1 MASAIK
7 PAAKRSLTDNNKQ
20 DIRYNRMCFLFIL
33 PFPAILT
40 LNRDVT
46 KLKSNKFR
54 FLTFFLIT
62 GFLFSCGT
70 EQVQVV
76 PASTPLLIETK
87 AQVKNGTESNNV
99 KIEIALAPNK
109 MIRMEVT
116 AMLGYRVASV
126 LLTPQKIQYA
136 IHTNQTYGEGNFS
149 AKTMYPIFKQYI
161 DPRIIWRVINN
172 QNPQS
177 QDLVCQTD
185 EKQRPVLCN
194 GPQASTV
201 KWTYEE
207 APLRRIEIK
216 SGKFEMNWL
225 FKEQKILGDSQT
237 ETFVLKKP
245 EGYKEIQIK

>member
-1 MASAIK
+1 
-7 PAAKRSLTDNNKQ
+7 
-20 DIRYNRMCFLFIL
+20 MCFLFIL
-33 PFPAILT
+33 PFHVILT
-40 LNRDVT
+40 LNREVT
-46 KLKSNKFR
+46 KLKFHKFR
-54 FLTFFLIT
+54 LFSILLAT
-62 GFLFSCGT
+62 GFLISCGT
-70 EQVQVV
+70 ETVQVV

-87 AQVKNGTESNNV
+87 AQVKNGSDSNNV

-116 AMLGYRVASV
+116 ALMGYRVASV

-149 AKTMYPIFKQYI
+149 ARTMYPIFKQHV

-185 EKQRPVLCN
+185 QQQRPVLCN
-194 GPQASTV
+194 GPQGSTV

-207 APLRRIEIK
+207 APVRRIEIK

-225 FKEQKILGDSQT
+225 FKGQKVLADSQT
-237 ETFVLKKP
+237 ETFVLKRP
-245 EGYKEIQIK
+245 EGYKEIQLK

>member
-1 MASAIK
+1 M
-7 PAAKRSLTDNNKQ
+7 
-20 DIRYNRMCFLFIL
+20 
-33 PFPAILT
+33 PFPVILT
-40 LNRDVT
+40 LNREVI
-46 KLKSNKFR
+46 KLKFHIFR
-54 FLTFFLIT
+54 LLGLLLTS

-70 EQVQVV
+70 ETVKVV

-87 AQVKNGTESNNV
+87 AQVKNGSDSNNV

-116 AMLGYRVASV
+116 ALLGYRVASV

-149 AKTMYPIFKQYI
+149 ARTMYPIFKQYV

-177 QDLVCQTD
+177 QDLSCQTD
-185 EKQRPVLCN
+185 EQQRPVLCN

-207 APLRRIEIK
+207 APVRRIEIK

-225 FKEQKILGDSQT
+225 FKEQRILADSQT

-245 EGYKEIQIK
+245 EGYKEIQLK

>member
-1 MASAIK
+1 M
-7 PAAKRSLTDNNKQ
+7 
-20 DIRYNRMCFLFIL
+20 
-33 PFPAILT
+33 
-40 LNRDVT
+40 T
-46 KLKSNKFR
+46 KLKCDKFA
-54 FLTFFLIT
+54 FFGVLFAT
-62 GFLFSCGT
+62 GLLFSCGS
-70 EQVQVV
+70 EPVQVV
-76 PASTPLLIETK
+76 PASTPLLIDTK
-87 AQVKNGTESNNV
+87 AQVKNGTDSNNV

-116 AMLGYRVASV
+116 ALLGYRVASV

-149 AKTMYPIFKQYI
+149 ARTMYPIFKQHI

-185 EKQRPVLCN
+185 DQQRPVHCN
-194 GPQASTV
+194 GPQSSTV

-207 APLRRIEIK
+207 PPVRRIEIK
-216 SGKFEMNWL
+216 SGKFEMNWI
-225 FKEQKILGDSQT
+225 FKEQRVLADSQT

-245 EGYKEIQIK
+245 EGYKEIQLK